1 MGTPQLTNCPKCGKL
16 FLRIRNICDVCYKK
30 QEDDFLKAAAY
41 LRDHTGITLQE
52 LSEATDVSVTQIRQF
67 IWAGRILVDNFPN
80 LSYPCE
86 SCRNMIQKGRKCSS
100 CMDTLNRLANQVG
113 IKEENEKRDPSQ
125 ERDGIAGGYI
135 SHYLK
140 EKSEK

>member
-1 MGTPQLTNCPKCGKL
+1 MGTPQLKNCPKCGKL
-16 FLRIRNICDVCYKK
+16 FLLIRNICDNCYQK

-41 LRDHTGITLQE
+41 LREHSGITIQE
-52 LSEATDVSVTQIRQF
+52 LSDETGVSVSQIRHF

-86 SCRNMIQKGRKCSS
+86 TCGNMIHKGRKCSS
-100 CMDTLNRLANQVG
+100 CMDTLKKLANQV
-113 IKEENEKRDPSQ
+113 EKREAKAEGDRSHEQ
-125 ERDGIAGGYI
+125 KGLAGGYI

-140 EKSEK
+140 EKGEM